1 MVFLFIFF
9 FPLPP
14 LLFSITTGMIAETAK
29 TKKKKIEEDCSDGE
43 AMRDSESAGDEAG
56 FDSVNS
62 DASYGV
68 VLVETR
74 LDAESMG
81 RNGE

>member
-1 MVFLFIFF
+1 M
-9 FPLPP
+9 
-14 LLFSITTGMIAETAK
+14 EK
-29 TKKKKIEEDCSDGE
+29 DCSHGE
-43 AMRDSESAGDEAG
+43 ALRDSESAGDEAG

-74 LDAESMG
+74 LDADSIR